1 MKKTSGRLFGRLVD
15 VVDVPD
21 SQLQQMYGIFE
32 RYYDN
37 VSWPSFRKD
46 FREKSRVILLFDR
59 RTGLLQGFTT
69 LKTFR
74 SVVQGEEVAGLF
86 SGDTVVEREYWG
98 QPALRA
104 TFFKAMLVTWWEN
117 LLESKGRRPFYW
129 FLISKGY
136 KTYLLL
142 TNNFHTHWPRY
153 NVPMPD
159 REREIMR
166 TFANSLY
173 PGRVNERELKTF
185 SRGRNISDERS
196 IDRALVLPFDDGAPC
211 LREEVAPIRH
221 DLLTNPKIR
230 FFQIANPG
238 WEEGHELCCLAPISP
253 TIFAHF
259 IWRLFYST
267 AKRSFGF
274 GRVKRSKSG
283 RVASGVAPVASVATV
298 EAESSQRGLT

>member
-1 MKKTSGRLFGRLVD
+1 MKTDGKRAKNSFNGRLYGRLVD
-15 VVDVPD
+15 VADVPD

-74 SVVQGEEVAGLF
+74 SVVQGKEVAGLF

-104 TFFKAMLVTWWEN
+104 TFFRAMVVTWWEN

-166 TFANSLY
+166 TFAHSLY
-173 PGRVNERELKTF
+173 PGRVDERELKTF
-185 SRGRNISDERS
+185 GRDPGRQV
-196 IDRALVLPFDDGAPC
+196 DRAMVLPFDQGAPC

-238 WEEGHELCCLAPISP
+238 WEDGHELCCLAPISP
-253 TIFAHF
+253 TIFVHF

-267 AKRSFGF
+267 AKRSLGL
-274 GRVKRSKSG
+274 GRSRRLKPELAV
-283 RVASGVAPVASVATV
+283 SGVTAV
-298 EAESSQRGLT
+298 EAEGSQRGLT

>member
-1 MKKTSGRLFGRLVD
+1 MKKPTGRLFGRLVD
-15 VVDVPD
+15 VSDVPD
-21 SQLQQMYGIFE
+21 SQLEQMYGIFE

-37 VSWPSFRKD
+37 VSWSAFRKD

-69 LKTFR
+69 LKTFC
-74 SVVQGEEVAGLF
+74 SVVGGEEVAGLF

-104 TFFKAMLVTWWEN
+104 TFFKAMVVTWWEN

-142 TNNFHTHWPRY
+142 TNNFHTHWPRH
-153 NVPMPD
+153 NVPLPD

-166 TFANSLY
+166 TFAETLY
-173 PGRVNERELKTF
+173 PGRVSERVLNSFGEGFQGQT
-185 SRGRNISDERS
+185 E
-196 IDRALVLPFDDGAPC
+196 RALVLPFDQGAPC
-211 LREEVAPIRH
+211 LRGEVAPIRP
-221 DLLTNPKIR
+221 DLLTNSKIR
-230 FFQIANPG
+230 YFQIANPG

-253 TIFAHF
+253 TIFVHF
-259 IWRLFYST
+259 IWRLLYST
-267 AKRSFGF
+267 TKRALGF
-274 GRVKRSKSG
+274 GGKKKPSRSL
-283 RVASGVAPVASVATV
+283 VTPAGVGAEGATR
-298 EAESSQRGLT
+298 SSP

>member
-1 MKKTSGRLFGRLVD
+1 MKTDMQLTKRRFNGRLFGRLVD
-15 VVDVPD
+15 VSDVPD
-21 SQLQQMYGIFE
+21 SQLQQMFGIFE

-74 SVVQGEEVAGLF
+74 SVVQGKEVAGLF

-104 TFFKAMLVTWWEN
+104 TFFRAMLVTWWEN

-142 TNNFHTHWPRY
+142 TNNFQTHWPRY

-166 TFANSLY
+166 TFADSLY
-173 PGRVNERELKTF
+173 PGRANERELKTF
-185 SRGRNISDERS
+185 TQEKSRS
-196 IDRALVLPFDDGAPC
+196 IDRALVLPFDQGAPC

-274 GRVKRSKSG
+274 RGSRRSKAGRV
-283 RVASGVAPVASVATV
+283 VSGVTAV

>member
-1 MKKTSGRLFGRLVD
+1 MKKKTGRLYGRLVD
-15 VVDVPD
+15 VSDVPD
-21 SQLQQMYGIFE
+21 SQLQQMFGIFE

-37 VSWPSFRKD
+37 VSWTSFRKD
-46 FREKSRVILLFDR
+46 FREKSRVILLFDQ

-74 SVVQGEEVAGLF
+74 SVVGGKPVAGLF

-117 LLESKGRRPFYW
+117 LIESKGRRPFYW

-153 NVPMPD
+153 NSRLPD

-166 TFANSLY
+166 TFAESLY
-173 PGRVNERELKTF
+173 PGRVNERHLENF
-185 SRGRNISDERS
+185 GQSAGA
-196 IDRALVLPFDDGAPC
+196 ALVLPFDEGAPC
-211 LREEVAPIRH
+211 LREEVAPIRQ

-230 FFQIANPG
+230 FFQAANPG

-253 TIFAHF
+253 TIFVHF
-259 IWRLFYST
+259 VWRLLYST
-267 AKRSFGF
+267 TKRAMGI
-274 GRVKRSKSG
+274 GRRRTSS
-283 RVASGVAPVASVATV
+283 RADQSSAVAVATV
-298 EAESSQRGLT
+298 KSSEGV

>member
-1 MKKTSGRLFGRLVD
+1 MKRATGRFGGRLYGRLVD
-15 VVDVPD
+15 VADVPD

-74 SVVQGEEVAGLF
+74 SVVRGEEVAGLF

-117 LLESKGRRPFYW
+117 LLESRGRRPFYW

-153 NVPMPD
+153 NVPMPE

-173 PGRVNERELKTF
+173 PGRVNERALKPF
-185 SRGRNISDERS
+185 GSEAHRPAGK
-196 IDRALVLPFDDGAPC
+196 ALVLPFDQGAPC

-253 TIFAHF
+253 TIFVHF

-274 GRVKRSKSG
+274 GRSRRTKS
-283 RVASGVAPVASVATV
+283 ASALSGVSGVVNGV